1 MRLFESDV
9 LLRDELRR
17 ALTVFVRIVFFDYDG
32 DVTRDTVYSDGS
44 RLHAILTGQ
53 SPKEI
58 QLLNQSKQPI
68 AAGTCLAP
76 QSGACLQAFD
86 GSENG
91 STDLIQTV
99 NGTMHVYARRGQK
112 RDLLANIRMVTKLS
126 TWVAYTNDES
136 RMVMSLSAC

>member
-1 MRLFESDV
+1 M
-9 LLRDELRR
+9 
-17 ALTVFVRIVFFDYDG
+17 RIVFFDYDG
-32 DVTRDTVYSDGS
+32 DGTRDTVYSDGS

-68 AAGTCLAP
+68 AAGTCLEP